1 MSGAAF
7 SSAASLELKADG
19 AGHFYAT
26 PSINGVP
33 ISMVVDTGATV
44 IALSY
49 EDAQRAFLPVRDAD
63 FTRLVDTASGPLRVA
78 SVRIP
83 TLTLGPIYMTQV
95 DALVLPRQAGQTN
108 LLGMNFLKRL
118 SGFEVKSDRLIMRP

>member
-1 MSGAAF
+1 
-7 SSAASLELKADG
+7 
-19 AGHFYAT
+19 
-26 PSINGVP
+26 
-33 ISMVVDTGATV
+33 MVVDTGATV

>member
-1 MSGAAF
+1 MTF
-7 SSAASLELKADG
+7 
-19 AGHFYAT
+19 
-26 PSINGVP
+26 
-33 ISMVVDTGATV
+33 
-44 IALSY
+44 
-49 EDAQRAFLPVRDAD
+49 
-63 FTRLVDTASGPLRVA
+63 
-78 SVRIP
+78 